1 MTVYEAAFQTVAVTQ
16 DSPDPQPVC
25 SCCGKPIPEGNLA
38 WDIEEPDPLAYL
50 SESERAANLV
60 VQTRAIV
67 QVKGLG
73 NFIRVILPV
82 PVEHDRQATFGV
94 WLCITE
100 PGEWG
105 RVLDAGKQ
113 GGDAWAGLKFAGR
126 LVTALEPWPDIFGVW
141 TQAVVPAADKVPQLV
156 HSVDPLLAH
165 VLTNVWPEDVIRL
178 DRGTHEPRDMEG
190 GPTPNPYAG

>member
-1 MTVYEAAFQTVAVTQ
+1 LTVYEATFETVAVTQ

-50 SESERAANLV
+50 SETERAANLV

-67 QVKGLG
+67 QVEGLG

-82 PVEHDRQATFGV
+82 PVEHDRQATFG
-94 WLCITE
+94 
-100 PGEWG
+100 
-105 RVLDAGKQ
+105 
-113 GGDAWAGLKFAGR
+113 GR
-126 LVTALEPWPDIFGVW
+126 LVTALRPWPDIFGVW
-141 TQAVVPAADKVPQLV
+141 TQALVPAADKVPQLV